1 MMERRKER
9 YSKSR
14 SAILQRR
21 SSLDRSRTP
30 NSNLGRNSAPPIL
43 DAEPRTFLTQA
54 VERESKSAGPGA
66 IRSPRPQVISRSP
79 SKLAHLTS
87 VDSYIGEKDKG
98 SSGAVRRHPPFLE
111 RLGRQKSVRFE
122 RGGGVD
128 KTDTTDDTVNK
139 TPEPPIE
146 ERIKQFLDSQ
156 SDFNARFPDPRK
168 IRGTPSPSSTSSNLA
183 KRYSGLTLK
192 VSQLELAFD
201 KFCGNSSDEGFQ
213 KLVRYASKMKANVKM
228 ARNSSL
234 VPTMASLRTSKV
246 FKDGTLVP
254 NAWIPSRR

>member
-1 MMERRKER
+1 M
-9 YSKSR
+9 
-14 SAILQRR
+14 
-21 SSLDRSRTP
+21 
-30 NSNLGRNSAPPIL
+30 
-43 DAEPRTFLTQA
+43 
-54 VERESKSAGPGA
+54 
-66 IRSPRPQVISRSP
+66 
-79 SKLAHLTS
+79 
-87 VDSYIGEKDKG
+87 
-98 SSGAVRRHPPFLE
+98 
-111 RLGRQKSVRFE
+111 RFE
-122 RGGGVD
+122 KGGGVD

-156 SDFNARFPDPRK
+156 SDFNTRFPDPRK
-168 IRGTPSPSSTSSNLA
+168 IRGTPSASSTSSNLA

-234 VPTMASLRTSKV
+234 VPTMASIRTSKV